1 MTAAEDRELR
11 DRIDVFSDR
20 ESKCS
25 HSVELAK
32 SNYAASKAA
41 YEVRLEAP
49 DTREMEL
56 RARHQRTAQV
66 VLSIALPLMFVGSGV
81 PPCGAWARDL
91 EPVVHGA
98 WLGFGRH
105 GGLSRCGGAR
115 DAVPPEQ
122 GAGSAKG
129 RASKARNGSCCRIR
143 RNTSRALPSRRRSRG
158 DSRVS
163 RESRAGR
170 GLIELA
176 PCTDDSRR
184 GEGRSR

>member
-66 VLSIALPLMFVGSGV
+66 VLSIALPLISAAVSCVIFGVFDVEVPGDYGSGSAIIV
-81 PPCGAWARDL
+81 GIVLILSSLVFSYGAEL
-91 EPVVHGA
+91 EGA
-98 WLGFGRH
+98 
-105 GGLSRCGGAR
+105 
-115 DAVPPEQ
+115 
-122 GAGSAKG
+122 
-129 RASKARNGSCCRIR
+129 KA
-143 RNTSRALPSRRRSRG
+143 
-158 DSRVS
+158 
-163 RESRAGR
+163 
-170 GLIELA
+170 
-176 PCTDDSRR
+176 
-184 GEGRSR
+184 